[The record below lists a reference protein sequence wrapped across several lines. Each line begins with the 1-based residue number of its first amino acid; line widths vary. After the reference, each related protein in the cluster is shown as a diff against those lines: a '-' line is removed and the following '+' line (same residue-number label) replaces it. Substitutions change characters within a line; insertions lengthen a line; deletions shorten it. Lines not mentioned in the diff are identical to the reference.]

1 DPPPGAARAGPSGR
15 PIARSRLPHPL
26 HGGARRQARSATRF
40 PDGEPA
46 NRPQQADPPECDLRV
61 PSRHRRSNL
70 WRCHKHWLPADLR
83 RDHAH
88 GRGLRPRLRRCPVR
102 QADHRLVRTA
112 AAGGEALCHRTGV
125 AAADD
130 ARRGGRQTDPHP
142 LVIVNPAAGGGRARG
157 FWRRCAIACAG
168 MAFEV
173 VETSRRGDAADYA
186 AAAGDRLVVAVGG
199 DGTAHEVV
207 NGLLR
212 RSASSP
218 PRVGFLQRGTGADLR
233 RSIASPRRPE
243 DVAAWLTTDRWR
255 PLDAG
260 RLSTSTGRRY
270 FINVADAGIGAEV
283 VRRAARG
290 PGALGGTVNFLGAA
304 VISLARHQ
312 NAPVRLRLDQGPVLQ
327 RRVRTI
333 AVANGAYLGGA
344 MRIAPDAQPDDGWFD
359 VVTIG
364 D

>member
-1 DPPPGAARAGPSGR
+1 
-15 PIARSRLPHPL
+15 
-26 HGGARRQARSATRF
+26 
-40 PDGEPA
+40 
-46 NRPQQADPPECDLRV
+46 
-61 PSRHRRSNL
+61 
-70 WRCHKHWLPADLR
+70 
-83 RDHAH
+83 
-88 GRGLRPRLRRCPVR
+88 
-102 QADHRLVRTA
+102 
-112 AAGGEALCHRTGV
+112 
-125 AAADD
+125 
-130 ARRGGRQTDPHP
+130 
-142 LVIVNPAAGGGRARG
+142 VIVNPAAGGGRARG
-157 FWRRCAIACAG
+157 FWRRCAVASAG
-168 MAFEV
+168 LAFEV

-186 AAAGDRLVVAVGG
+186 AAAGGRLVVAVGG

-212 RSASSP
+212 RAAGRP

-290 PGALGGTVNFLGAA
+290 PGVLGGTVNFLGAA
-304 VISLARHQ
+304 VVSLLRHRNTQ
-312 NAPVRLRLDQGPVLQ
+312 VRLRLDDGPVLQ
-327 RRVRTI
+327 RRIRTI

-364 D
+364 DVGRWLGIRSLPMLYRGTHGQLSQVEFGKARRVEIESDGPIGVEADGELAGTTPAVFEIIPGALQVIDWRPSGILTGDSARVSD

>member
-1 DPPPGAARAGPSGR
+1 VA
-15 PIARSRLPHPL
+15 PL
-26 HGGARRQARSATRF
+26 I
-40 PDGEPA
+40 
-46 NRPQQADPPECDLRV
+46 
-61 PSRHRRSNL
+61 
-70 WRCHKHWLPADLR
+70 
-83 RDHAH
+83 
-88 GRGLRPRLRRCPVR
+88 
-102 QADHRLVRTA
+102 
-112 AAGGEALCHRTGV
+112 
-125 AAADD
+125 
-130 ARRGGRQTDPHP
+130 
-142 LVIVNPAAGGGRARG
+142 IVNPAAGGGRARG

-168 MAFEV
+168 LGFEV

-212 RSASSP
+212 RSAARP

-312 NAPVRLRLDQGPVLQ
+312 NAAVRLRLDDGPVLQ

-344 MRIAPDAQPDDGWFD
+344 MRIAPQAQPDDGWFE

-364 D
+364 DVGRWLGIRSLPMLYRGTHGQLSQVEFGRARRVEIESEQPIGVEADGELAGTTPAVFEIVPAALQVIDWRPSGILSGDSARMSD